1 MKGIKFIPKEE
12 PSEEAKE
19 KLSKLITDRDARIKK
34 TVDKYRSE
42 LYPLTPEEAFKISPK
57 KDLTKDLIIEMK
69 QAIEWY
75 MDNTTVMNP
84 SRSYQ
89 ETFHDLGMN
98 LRMRAEDILNK

>member
-1 MKGIKFIPKEE
+1 MIKGKLK
-12 PSEEAKE
+12 SEGLLETLRTMDKISADK
-19 KLSKLITDRDARIKK
+19 KRGDLIK
-34 TVDKYRSE
+34 TV
-42 LYPLTPEEAFKISPK
+42 PVTPEEAFKISRK
-57 KDLTKDLIIEMK
+57 KDLTKDLITEMK

>member
-1 MKGIKFIPKEE
+1 
-12 PSEEAKE
+12 
-19 KLSKLITDRDARIKK
+19 
-34 TVDKYRSE
+34 
-42 LYPLTPEEAFKISPK
+42 
-57 KDLTKDLIIEMK
+57 MK

-98 LRMRAEDILNK
+98 LRMRAEQYFKDNFESAEKE

>member
-1 MKGIKFIPKEE
+1 MQIEE
-12 PSEEAKE
+12 KIVCYTE
-19 KLSKLITDRDARIKK
+19 DG
-34 TVDKYRSE
+34 
-42 LYPLTPEEAFKISPK
+42 FQISPER
-57 KDLTKDLIIEMK
+57 DLKTDLIIEMK

-84 SRSYQ
+84 ARSYQ

>member
-1 MKGIKFIPKEE
+1 MQIEE
-12 PSEEAKE
+12 NIVYYTEDGFQVSRKKDFKTE
-19 KLSKLITDRDARIKK
+19 LIT
-34 TVDKYRSE
+34 
-42 LYPLTPEEAFKISPK
+42 
-57 KDLTKDLIIEMK
+57 EMK

-98 LRMRAEDILNK
+98 LRMRAEDILEL